1 MIEKKERGLM
11 AFIVKHPIWSF
22 ATLVVIAIIVFSIYA
37 CFLPTIMGFMGEWG
51 TGSGD
56 KGLFGDSF
64 GALTSLFS
72 ILAMMAVFLT
82 FLYQKRQLDLQR
94 EEINDNKEINKYQQ
108 IPLFSI
114 EEPKVVLC
122 IPELSNSSSIESKIG
137 IRFLLRLAND
147 ALVKKANI
155 RIKVKC
161 GRHLSSEEVV
171 NSFDIVGFGGDMKRL
186 HYYQFSITNGAYVH
200 LANNIRWANMMG
212 EDNPLLVQVSISY
225 FSMLGLHISM
235 KREYV
240 LRPITRN
247 EEMNANI
254 AQQWGC
260 ALNTPPNL
268 RGNYDEDVFTCR
280 NHFRGGECS
289 NVDFWLTENDD
300 GSSFDVIE

>member
-1 MIEKKERGLM
+1 M

-22 ATLVVIAIIVFSIYA
+22 ATLVIIAIIVFSMYA
-37 CFLPTIMGFMGEWG
+37 CFLPTIMGFLGEWG
-51 TGSGD
+51 TESGD

-72 ILAMMAVFLT
+72 ILAMMAIFLT
-82 FLYQKRQLDLQR
+82 FLYQKKQLDLQR
-94 EEINDNKEINKYQQ
+94 EEINDEKEMNKYQQ

-114 EEPKVVLC
+114 EEPKVVLY
-122 IPELSNSSSIESKIG
+122 IPEFSSYNNAIESKIG
-137 IRFLLRLAND
+137 IQFLLRLAND

-161 GRHLSSEEVV
+161 GRHWSSEEVE

-186 HYYQFSITNGAYVH
+186 HYYQFTITNGAYVH
-200 LANNIRWANMMG
+200 LANNIRRANMMG
-212 EDNPLLVQVSISY
+212 EDNPLLVQVSIFY

-235 KREYV
+235 KREY
-240 LRPITRN
+240 LLCPITNN